1 MSWRSAQNTNLTV
14 NDLTVNG
21 KLILTNDD
29 DNDFVIPDEINVNK
43 ITSTDTTNVVDMTK
57 ANEIILDSTNVILQ
71 CSTATCHGALSMTN
85 KAITNVLSISGD
97 NGVLSVP
104 DDNILK
110 VDKITSNDSSNI
122 IDMTKADDIILEST
136 TVNLQC
142 TNATCHGTLNMTNKS
157 ISNVSSIA
165 GENGVLTVPNNN
177 VLLVRGKA
185 DIDLCNVEGSYLDWN
200 ISAGKM
206 NFVNNRGSNVNNGGF
221 SFYNVQNDS
230 SGNVDPATTS
240 ELVDIN
246 SIGNMWLKS
255 ETDSTAP
262 NNGALVVVGG
272 CGIEK
277 NLHVGGNI
285 TVTGSITSTNQ
296 NTSEYHYIHLTG
308 NDDNVSGTIMLN
320 NPNGTTN
327 YMAFPAIYYGYGGS
341 GGAYGVYDTSS
352 AINNIIIS
360 DITTSSFKYYLNK
373 SNNDNVNVFISFQV
387 VFSNELN
394 FSKSYN

>member
-57 ANEIILDSTNVILQ
+57 ANEIILDSSNVILQ

-110 VDKITSNDSSNI
+110 VDKITSNDLSNI

-185 DIDLCNVEGSYLDWN
+185 DIDLCTMEGSYLD
-200 ISAGKM
+200 
-206 NFVNNRGSNVNNGGF
+206 
-221 SFYNVQNDS
+221 
-230 SGNVDPATTS
+230 
-240 ELVDIN
+240 
-246 SIGNMWLKS
+246 
-255 ETDSTAP
+255 
-262 NNGALVVVGG
+262 
-272 CGIEK
+272 
-277 NLHVGGNI
+277 
-285 TVTGSITSTNQ
+285 
-296 NTSEYHYIHLTG
+296 
-308 NDDNVSGTIMLN
+308 
-320 NPNGTTN
+320 
-327 YMAFPAIYYGYGGS
+327 
-341 GGAYGVYDTSS
+341 
-352 AINNIIIS
+352 
-360 DITTSSFKYYLNK
+360 
-373 SNNDNVNVFISFQV
+373 
-387 VFSNELN
+387 
-394 FSKSYN
+394 

>member
-104 DDNILK
+104 DGNILK

-122 IDMTKADDIILEST
+122 VNMTNADDIILDST
-136 TVNLQC
+136 TVTLQC

-221 SFYNVQNDS
+221 SFYNVHNVQNYS
-230 SGNVDPATTS
+230 SGNVDPATTN

-262 NNGALVVVGG
+262 NNGALIVVGR

-277 NLHVGGNI
+277 I
-285 TVTGSITSTNQ
+285 
-296 NTSEYHYIHLTG
+296 
-308 NDDNVSGTIMLN
+308 
-320 NPNGTTN
+320 
-327 YMAFPAIYYGYGGS
+327 
-341 GGAYGVYDTSS
+341 
-352 AINNIIIS
+352 
-360 DITTSSFKYYLNK
+360 
-373 SNNDNVNVFISFQV
+373 
-387 VFSNELN
+387 FS
-394 FSKSYN
+394 